1 VETGFPQGKRE
12 ALCPEIVLKQED
24 ERV

>member
-1 VETGFPQGKRE
+1 VEIGFPQGKRE